1 MKRIYTYGHE
11 QVQRNITIG
20 DIIEN
25 KKSGVKMTQVTA
37 QNREEAEILSDQNID
52 MIITGSDSYEDV
64 RSGAPNTFIT
74 AALFAG
80 RFITKDDI
88 LKGAI
93 EVAMKGADSVLTP
106 RSPEIVE
113 MLANEGMHV
122 QGHVGMV
129 PSDATKFGGIRTVGK
144 TVNEALEILKDLKDL
159 ENAGAFGA
167 EVECVAEDALIEI
180 SKHTDL
186 VLNSLGAGSGGD
198 VIFLFFEDIVGE
210 TKNIKMPRHAKS
222 WGDGNKILNELNLER
237 SKAISA
243 FKNDVENNKYPN
255 SDYTISMDDGEL
267 DKLINE
273 LEKE

>member
-25 KKSGVKMTQVTA
+25 KKNGLKMTQVTA
-37 QNREEAEILSDQNID
+37 QNKEAAEILSDQNID

-129 PSDATKFGGIRTVGK
+129 PSNATKFGGIRTVGK
-144 TVNEALEILKDLKDL
+144 TVDEALGILKDLKDL

-167 EVECVAEDALIEI
+167 EVECVADDALIEI

-222 WGDGNKILNELNLER
+222 WGDGNKILDKLNQER
-237 SKAISA
+237 SKAINA
-243 FKNDVENNKYPN
+243 FKTDVQNSNYPN
-255 SDYTISMDDGEL
+255 SEHTISMDDGEL

-273 LEKE
+273 LNKE